1 MHNHASECRG
11 ALYKG
16 HITTVD
22 TDGVYPASVE
32 NHVSNTIQNHLFQKL
47 VKSKY
52 TTSLF
57 MARYP

>member
-22 TDGVYPASVE
+22 TDGVYPASAE
-32 NHVSNTIQNHLFQKL
+32 NHVSNIIQNHLLQKL

-52 TTSLF
+52 KTSLF
-57 MARYP
+57 MVRYP